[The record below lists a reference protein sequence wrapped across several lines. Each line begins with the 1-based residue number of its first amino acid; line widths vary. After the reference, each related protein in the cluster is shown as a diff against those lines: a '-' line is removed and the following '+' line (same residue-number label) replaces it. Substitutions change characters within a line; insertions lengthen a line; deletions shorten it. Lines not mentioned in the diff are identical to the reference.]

1 MEGENQG
8 QQRQE
13 QGEVWPD
20 QGSGP
25 DADTRERR
33 AQGWSLRKGTV
44 TLFNGKV
51 WSHCLKVQSHCLKVQ
66 FNC

>member
-25 DADTRERR
+25 DADTGERR

-51 WSHCLKVQSHCLKVQ
+51 
-66 FNC
+66 